1 MSAKMC
7 RATKNKYVQLL
18 LPPHLEAMDKI
29 KEEQGAK
36 ETKRQ
41 RQGAK
46 ETKRQ
51 REDDAEGYV
60 YVFSNPMYAYH
71 GENVFM
77 IGFSKDPEQYVL
89 DLDSEYPESAEIE
102 YTYKHVNA
110 RLLQE
115 RVHKGLNYFRLV
127 PSTHFFKC
135 ALPVIIEIIVYLAS
149 TM

>member
-1 MSAKMC
+1 
-7 RATKNKYVQLL
+7 
-18 LPPHLEAMDKI
+18 MDKR

-60 YVFSNPMYAYH
+60 YVFSNPMYAYY

-77 IGFSKDPEQYVL
+77 VGFSKDPEQDVL
-89 DLDSEYPESAEIE
+89 DLDSQYLESAEIE

-115 RVHKGLNYFRLV
+115 RVHNGLNSFRVV

-135 ALPVIIEIIVYLAS
+135 ALPVIIEMIESLAS

>member
-1 MSAKMC
+1 
-7 RATKNKYVQLL
+7 
-18 LPPHLEAMDKI
+18 
-29 KEEQGAK
+29 
-36 ETKRQ
+36 
-41 RQGAK
+41 
-46 ETKRQ
+46 
-51 REDDAEGYV
+51 
-60 YVFSNPMYAYH
+60 MYAYH

-77 IGFSKDPEQYVL
+77 IGFSKDPEQYVH

-115 RVHKGLNYFRLV
+115 RVHKGLNSFRLV

-135 ALPVIIEIIVYLAS
+135 ALPVIIEMIVSLAS